1 MEASITTKSDQKSI
15 EPELVAKKAKDP
27 KKQIISQVQQ
37 SNSSEKLEII
47 HDDTFTERKK
57 VKAKKYQCESC
68 GKKFNSK
75 DNLTLHLSIH
85 IQKSHGNEIWRK
97 KAIQIGT
104 NLEIIWYIE
113 LTCYISSWR
122 KKVIQIGSNSI
133 HRMTHTTIFAVI
145 VKHTSSTHEYCAE
158 LNQNITS
165 VHKEKKTFCA

>member
-1 MEASITTKSDQKSI
+1 MYTKNLEKIRDV
-15 EPELVAKKAKDP
+15 ELTCYIGSWRKKAI
-27 KKQIISQVQQ
+27 QIGT
-37 SNSSEKLEII
+37 NLEII
-47 HDDTFTERKK
+47 RDIE
-57 VKAKKYQCESC
+57 
-68 GKKFNSK
+68 
-75 DNLTLHLSIH
+75 LTCYIGS
-85 IQKSHGNEIWRK
+85 WRK